1 MLKVISARADL
12 ISLAA
17 VLAAPL
23 VGIGLFI
30 LTNGG

>member
-1 MLKVISARADL
+1 MLKVPFL
-12 ISLAA
+12 ISIAA

-30 LTNGG
+30 LTNAG